1 MGQDRTAVDTITGYF
16 YQFNYYTLK
25 LLRLENPDDTV
36 YIEAIEDVDICSQDK
51 ITAVQC
57 KYYAKTEYNHSVI
70 APAIRLMLLHFKEN
84 PSTRNTLTY
93 KLYGHFK
100 SGQKKLSDSNIS
112 IDFLKTKYLTY
123 KKGDTKHKYHID
135 LGLSDEELQLFV
147 NHLYIDVNASEFY
160 AQERE
165 IIKTLK
171 ILFHCSLFE
180 AEYYYYNNTLRVIKR
195 LATEQDIARRSI
207 SKRDFLLAINQKQPL
222 FESWYIEYRGLTE
235 YCKAVK
241 QEYFSQVNI
250 SPYARFFLI
259 ECDGQISEL
268 KIKSLLLKISKN
280 WSKLSKN
287 EVKPFCPYVYLHGIP
302 GSEVIDI
309 KRALQ
314 NDGLYF
320 IDGYDFKGADFSP
333 KSITRKPSA
342 YNEIKLK
349 FITEIGQITD
359 ILNSISTT
367 RIIYQFYLETPFY
380 ECNQCEVHAIK
391 VQETQNIEKMI

>member
-57 KYYAKTEYNHSVI
+57 KYYAKTEYNHSVV

-147 NHLYIDVNASEFY
+147 NHLYIDVNTSEFY

-165 IIKTLK
+165 IIKTLN

-195 LATEQDIARRSI
+195 LATAQDIARRSI

-222 FESWYIEYRGLTE
+222 FGSWYIEYCGLTE

-250 SPYARFFLI
+250 SPYARFFLRT
-259 ECDGQISEL
+259 L
-268 KIKSLLLKISKN
+268 
-280 WSKLSKN
+280 
-287 EVKPFCPYVYLHGIP
+287 
-302 GSEVIDI
+302 
-309 KRALQ
+309 
-314 NDGLYF
+314 
-320 IDGYDFKGADFSP
+320 
-333 KSITRKPSA
+333 
-342 YNEIKLK
+342 
-349 FITEIGQITD
+349 
-359 ILNSISTT
+359 
-367 RIIYQFYLETPFY
+367 
-380 ECNQCEVHAIK
+380 
-391 VQETQNIEKMI
+391 

>member
-280 WSKLSKN
+280 WSKLSKM
-287 EVKPFCPYVYLHGIP
+287 
-302 GSEVIDI
+302 
-309 KRALQ
+309 
-314 NDGLYF
+314 
-320 IDGYDFKGADFSP
+320 
-333 KSITRKPSA
+333 
-342 YNEIKLK
+342 KLNH
-349 FITEIGQITD
+349 FAHMFTSMAFQSQR
-359 ILNSISTT
+359 L
-367 RIIYQFYLETPFY
+367 
-380 ECNQCEVHAIK
+380 
-391 VQETQNIEKMI
+391 